1 MDTITVAV
9 DADVA
14 QAYRTVSARDRRKL
28 DLLVNL
34 RLREAT
40 SSGQSLREV
49 MDEISRSAHPYHPYS
64 STHSTHIIVGGVGEG
79 VRPASWRVRSLTN
92 RGPQIPF
99 GRLQHHASALRI
111 AHTEPCLP

>member
-14 QAYRTVSARDRRKL
+14 QAYRTVSDRDRRKL

-40 SSGQSLREV
+40 RSDQSLREI
-49 MDEISRSAHPYHPYS
+49 MEEISRSAQERGLTPE
-64 STHSTHIIVGGVGEG
+64 IL
-79 VRPASWRVRSLTN
+79 RSILDD
-92 RGPQIPF
+92 R
-99 GRLQHHASALRI
+99 
-111 AHTEPCLP
+111 